1 MATTKKEAHL
11 NIRIDPDLKH
21 DAQIVA
27 NDMGIDL
34 STAVTMF
41 LNQMVKDHALP
52 FTPTSLPIDTQQAIK
67 EGNHPE
73 KLKKYRTPDD
83 MWKDLDVQS
92 EPYIRT

>member
-52 FTPTSLPIDTQQAIK
+52 FTPTSLPIDTLQAIK
-67 EGNHPE
+67 KETTQ
-73 KLKKYRTPDD
+73 KSSKSIARRT
-83 MWKDLDVQS
+83 
-92 EPYIRT
+92 ICGRT